1 VILGDFNFIRA
12 QDNRNKPVGGIDDMF
27 LFDEIIG
34 HLSLLELPLKGRS
47 YTWSNMQRDP
57 LLEQL
62 DLFITRSNRVR
73 VILIL
78 SSFTSR

>member
-34 HLSLLELPLKGRS
+34 SLSLLELPLKGRS

-62 DLFITRSNRVR
+62 DLFFTSSNRVR
-73 VILIL
+73 L
-78 SSFTSR
+78 S